1 MTSMGC
7 SSFLGLGGTRGGAT
21 EAQERPEGQEGPE
34 GPEGP
39 KAPDNLRH
47 GFNDPPTD
55 ESECEGLSG

>member
-1 MTSMGC
+1 MGC
-7 SSFLGLGGTRGGAT
+7 SSFLGLGGTRGGVT
-21 EAQERPEGQEGPE
+21 EAQERPEGQE